1 MNLKIFFYSITFLYT
16 FCTFGQSVIEGDLI
30 QLSRLT
36 FDKSPIVKRNNLQ
49 IDNSEASFQIQRG
62 TFDYQFS
69 SGLSLSN
76 RRANLFDVDPRNSIL
91 GNDDF
96 IETRNTGF
104 SLGVQR
110 KFRTGL
116 SANIS
121 VDYSQ
126 LSDNF
131 PINSFNQNV
140 GEFISDHTVTST
152 FSLTQ
157 PLLRGRGLKITTALE
172 KSSSLQVES
181 IQHNFEL
188 TTSFELLQMGIAYW
202 QYLTAYKNLEIFKQ
216 NEERVSNVLRITQEL
231 VKADKKPAGD
241 LIQIMADLANQ
252 ERQTRVA
259 EQNLYN
265 ARVNLSRAIGLDE
278 KESQQIGIPTNEFPA
293 ITTSGFDE
301 SITATPFINLAKE
314 NRKDLKAFEKQ
325 LEALELRLDL
335 ASNNRKPQLDL
346 TGFVSYGGMNMGNG
360 VQKAFNSLSNTEGRN
375 YTIGARLNLSFPF
388 SNNLARGTFLQNKTA
403 VTDQEIAT
411 NNLGRNIDL
420 NVSIALNNLK
430 NSVLILQKAE
440 ETLGYYQNVF
450 DNEQVKFQNG
460 LTTLLNLILFQE
472 RLTFAQLEYLQAQ
485 QLFASAIITIRHETG
500 TLITMNENKLVLSS
514 ITKDIYYTTPN
525 F

>member
-1 MNLKIFFYSITFLYT
+1 MNFKVFFYSITFLSV
-16 FCTFGQSVIEGDLI
+16 FCAFGQSTIEGDLI

-36 FDKSPIVKRNNLQ
+36 FDKSPIIKRNELQ
-49 IDNSEASFQIQRG
+49 IDNSEASFQIQRS

-76 RRANLFDVDPRNSIL
+76 KRDHLFTLDSRNVIL
-91 GNDDF
+91 GNDDI

-104 SLGVQR
+104 SLALQR

-116 SANIS
+116 SANIN

-126 LSDNF
+126 LADNF
-131 PINSFNQNV
+131 PIDRFNQNV
-140 GEFISDHTVTST
+140 GEFISNHTVSST

-157 PLLRGRGLKITTALE
+157 PLLRGRGLKITTAQE
-172 KSSSLQVES
+172 KSASLQLES
-181 IQHNFEL
+181 TQYNFEL
-188 TTSFELLQMGIAYW
+188 TSSFELLQMGVAYW
-202 QYLTAYKNLEIFKQ
+202 QYLAAYKNLAVFKQ
-216 NEERVSNVLRITQEL
+216 NEERVGNVLRITKEL

-259 EQNLYN
+259 EQNLHN

-278 KESQQIGIPTNEFPA
+278 RESTQIGIPTNEFPT
-293 ITTSGFDE
+293 IDTSGFDE
-301 SITATPFINLAKE
+301 NIAVDLFINLAKE

-325 LEALELRLDL
+325 LQALELRLDL
-335 ASNNRKPQLDL
+335 AFNNRKPQLDL

-360 VQKAFNSLSNTEGRN
+360 VQQAFNSVSNTEGRN
-375 YTIGARLNLSFPF
+375 YTVGARLNLSFPI

-450 DNEQVKFQNG
+450 ANEQIKFQNG

-485 QLFASAIITIRHETG
+485 QQFATAIINLRHETG
-500 TLITMNENKLVLSS
+500 TLITMQENRLVLSS
-514 ITKDIYYTTPN
+514 ITNDIYYTIPN